1 MAKRWVVAPPIDPS
15 LVERLPNV
23 PPLVL
28 HLLASRGCTTQAAVD
43 EFLSPDYTHHVH
55 DPYLFRQMRRAA
67 DRIYAAVASG
77 EPVAVYGDYD
87 ADGVSSTCVMVQ
99 TLRRIGC
106 SRVDVYIPHRMH
118 EGHSMNEAAVRSLA
132 AAGVK
137 LIVTVDCGTSN
148 APEVAVAASLGVDVI
163 ITDHH
168 LESQAL
174 PQAYAVVNPHLEGET
189 YPFPDL
195 CGVGVAFKVCQA
207 LLAHPSCPLDS
218 RERESWEKW
227 LLDLVAIGTIAD
239 IMPLVGENRTLVRYG
254 LMVLAKTRR
263 PGLLA
268 LANVANVDLARADT
282 YTVGFVIGPR
292 LNAAGRMDHANAAY
306 ELLATEDRAEA
317 ARLAAGLQ
325 QANAD
330 RQAEVERMGKEATAQ
345 VGSLPADRYIAF
357 AYSKGWSSGLV
368 GLVAS
373 KLVQTYNVPA
383 FALGYDGERYVGS
396 GRSLPGFDIT
406 HAMSKLGHLLV
417 RFGGHAAACGCTVTE
432 QNLPAFISGMDQL
445 AAEQLAGTD
454 RTPTL
459 AVDAEVK
466 LADITWPVLDQ
477 LVQFEPFGPSNPKPV
492 LVSRNLEVVELRQ
505 LGKDGSH
512 LRVHVREAGADV
524 YKTISFGTAATWGQ
538 QLQVGQRVDL
548 AYEPGVNEWNGTREL
563 QLRVVDWRPAN
574 G

>member
-1 MAKRWVVAPPIDPS
+1 MAKRWLVAPPTDPS
-15 LVERLPNV
+15 LLERLPNV

-28 HLLASRGCTTQAAVD
+28 HLLASRGCVTQAAVD

-55 DPYLFRQMRRAA
+55 DPYLFRQMRTAA

-77 EPVAVYGDYD
+77 ETVAVYGDYD

-99 TLRRIGC
+99 TLRQVGC
-106 SRVDVYIPHRMH
+106 ARVEVYIPHRMH
-118 EGHSMNEAAVRSLA
+118 EGHSMNEAAVRTLA

-148 APEVAVAASLGVDVI
+148 APEVAVAASLGMDVI
-163 ITDHH
+163 VTDHH

-174 PQAYAVVNPHLEGET
+174 PAALAIVNPHLEGET
-189 YPFPDL
+189 YPFPEL
-195 CGVGVAFKVCQA
+195 CGTGVAFKVAQA
-207 LLAHPSCPLDS
+207 LLAHPSCPLDVRA
-218 RERESWEKW
+218 REAWEKW
-227 LLDLVAIGTIAD
+227 LLDLVAIGTVAD

-254 LMVLAKTRR
+254 LMVLAKSRR
-263 PGLLA
+263 VGLQA
-268 LANVANVDLARADT
+268 LARVANVELAKADA

-306 ELLATEDRAEA
+306 ELLATDDPAEA

-325 QANAD
+325 QANLE
-330 RQAEVERMGKEATAQ
+330 RQAEVERMGREAVAQ
-345 VGSLPADRYIAF
+345 VGDLDPAKRIAF
-357 AYSKGWSSGLV
+357 AYADGWSSGLV

-373 KLVQTYNVPA
+373 KLVQTYSVPA
-383 FALGYDGERYVGS
+383 FALGFDGERYVGS

-406 HAMSKLGHLLV
+406 HAMSQLSHLLV
-417 RFGGHAAACGCTVTE
+417 RFGGHAAACGCTVTRE
-432 QNLPAFISGMDQL
+432 NLPAFIAGMERL
-445 AAEQLAGTD
+445 AAEQLANVD

-477 LVQFEPFGPSNPKPV
+477 LAQFEPFGPSNPKPV
-492 LVSRNLEVVELRQ
+492 FVSRNLVVAELKP
-505 LGKDGSH
+505 LGKDGTH
-512 LRVHVREAGADV
+512 LRMHVREGGADV

-538 QLQVGQRVDL
+538 QLQVGQKIDL
-548 AYEPGVNEWNGTREL
+548 AYEPGINEWNGTREL
-563 QLRVVDWRPAN
+563 QLRVIDWRPSDV
-574 G
+574 